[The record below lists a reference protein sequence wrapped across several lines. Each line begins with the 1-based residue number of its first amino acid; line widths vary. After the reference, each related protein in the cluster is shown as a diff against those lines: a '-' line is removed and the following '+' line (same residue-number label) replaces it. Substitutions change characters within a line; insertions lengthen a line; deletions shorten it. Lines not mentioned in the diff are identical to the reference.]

1 VKRTKAILVRCR
13 ARAFTL
19 PELILGMLLLVLVGA
34 ATAAVAS
41 SVTRGWNM
49 GETNQA
55 SSLTITRTML
65 RMQDKMQRARFFGHL
80 DRGSIANPAVNPPA
94 AILFWRDDDNND
106 GKMQLDETQL
116 LTYDPTAK
124 ELVVWEIS
132 FPNVTTRATQ
142 NGPFPTS
149 TLTGN
154 SVISTYKSMTYAKKY
169 TITRNVLAAAF
180 DVITPSAGR
189 PTFEFRLKFDGTRG
203 QTVQYGT
210 ATQRMITPS

>member
-1 VKRTKAILVRCR
+1 MTGVQDRH
-13 ARAFTL
+13 AFTL

-49 GETNQA
+49 GETNQT

-65 RMQDKMQRARFFGHL
+65 RMQDKMQRARFFGQL

-116 LTYDPTAK
+116 LTYDPTGK
-124 ELVVWEIS
+124 ELVVWEVV
-132 FPNVTTRATQ
+132 FPNATTRATQ

-149 TLTGN
+149 MLTAN
-154 SVISTYKSMTYAKKY
+154 NAVSTYKSMVYANKY

-189 PTFEFRLKFDGTRG
+189 PAFEFRLKFDGTRG
-203 QTVQYGT
+203 QAVQYGT
-210 ATQRMITPS
+210 ATQRMITPG